1 VVKLAD
7 VKQPRVFLDITGSI
21 KDGYQS
27 WKRWTTGYETRIEET
42 IDKDFW
48 QEEWYKAYSPIKAEK
63 E

>member
-1 VVKLAD
+1 
-7 VKQPRVFLDITGSI
+7 VFLDITGSI

-27 WKRWTTGYETRIEET
+27 WKRWTADYETRIEEK

-48 QEEWYKAYSPIKAEK
+48 KEEWRKAYSPIKAEK